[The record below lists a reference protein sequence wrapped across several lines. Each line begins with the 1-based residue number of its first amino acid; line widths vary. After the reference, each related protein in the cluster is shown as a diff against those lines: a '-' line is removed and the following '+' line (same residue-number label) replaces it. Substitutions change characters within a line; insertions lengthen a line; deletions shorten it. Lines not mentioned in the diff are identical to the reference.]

1 MKQLSASESSR
12 SNCRDVSKR
21 TMQNVQCKIWEKGKH
36 FPLSIFRF
44 VLALY
49 ICVSLVLMVSAQRQ
63 GSGWIW
69 LNPIPQGN
77 QLNAIHF
84 AKDKLIGV
92 AVGSDSTIVRT
103 TDGGFTWQRFT
114 SPVDSTLTGVFVK
127 DKKHTVIVGTRGTI
141 MTLVDGQF
149 WQAVPVSTK
158 EHLYGLTFTGSMSN
172 VGWAVGS
179 HGTILKTA
187 DGGATWA
194 GQNSGSTE

>member
-1 MKQLSASESSR
+1 
-12 SNCRDVSKR
+12 
-21 TMQNVQCKIWEKGKH
+21 MQNVQCKIQDKGRH
-36 FPLSIFRF
+36 FLFSIFRF
-44 VLALY
+44 ALSL
-49 ICVSLVLMVSAQRQ
+49 CLCVSVVSLVLMVSAQRQ

-127 DKKHTVIVGTRGTI
+127 DKKHTVIVGSGGT
-141 MTLVDGQF
+141 MLTLVGGQF
-149 WQAVPVSTK
+149 W
-158 EHLYGLTFTGSMSN
+158 
-172 VGWAVGS
+172 
-179 HGTILKTA
+179 
-187 DGGATWA
+187 
-194 GQNSGSTE
+194 